1 MRSPQSLAVAALIAL
16 LAPRAMLSQ
25 GGGPDEI
32 PSNPWNDG
40 LLPGNYVRMSAG
52 SATPV
57 SPHAALRY
65 WDRGTT
71 YYVAWENWDTGSSG
85 VSLVGFSINASYSAL
100 PLNAPLFLST
110 FTPVNGGTVTSATA
124 SRAGILEV
132 TSGIRVRLPLPY
144 IMPNFSVGLGLIDWE
159 PGSIKYEST
168 NGSGSAKQQHR
179 VSGEFTVG
187 AGIEKNIF
195 DRYGVFGEALYVYGY
210 TSYGSGFATPGGVC
224 ATAGCDAF
232 RNGNTTIGTIRG
244 GLRVRVGR

>member
-1 MRSPQSLAVAALIAL
+1 MRRLLSLLAVAILSVI
-16 LAPRAMLSQ
+16 APRAVVAQ
-25 GGGPDEI
+25 GGSDEM

-40 LLPGNYVRMSAG
+40 LIPGNYVRLSSG

-71 YYVAWENWDTGSSG
+71 YYASWENWDTGPSG
-85 VSLVGFSINASYSAL
+85 VGRVGFSINGSYSTL
-100 PLNAPLFLST
+100 PLNTPLFLAN
-110 FTPVNGGTVTSATA
+110 FTPANGGTVTSATA
-124 SRAGILEV
+124 ARAGILEV
-132 TSGIRVRLPLPY
+132 TSGIRLRFPLPY
-144 IMPNFSVGLGLIDWE
+144 VMPNVSVGLGLIDWQ

-168 NGSGSAKQQHR
+168 SGSGSAKQQHR
-179 VSGEFTVG
+179 VSGEFTIG
-187 AGIEKNIF
+187 AGVDKNLF
-195 DRYGVFGEALYVYGY
+195 DRYALFGEALYVYGY

-224 ATAGCDAF
+224 NTNGCDAF